1 MILANLKIEVEY
13 FKLQRVQYKKNKDK
27 KAKKIDKVQ
36 EVLIRRKNKI
46 TLNNPQ
52 IIKIFTILMIRLKA
66 VNLINIYSSKHYK
79 SK

>member
-13 FKLQRVQYKKNKDK
+13 FKLQQVQYKKNKDK

-36 EVLIRRKNKI
+36 EVLIRWKNRI
-46 TLNNPQ
+46 TLNNLQ

-79 SK
+79 NK